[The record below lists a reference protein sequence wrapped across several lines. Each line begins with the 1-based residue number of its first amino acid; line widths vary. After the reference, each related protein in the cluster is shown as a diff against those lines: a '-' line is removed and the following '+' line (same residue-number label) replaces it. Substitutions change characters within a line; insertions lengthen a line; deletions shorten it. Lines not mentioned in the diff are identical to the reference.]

1 MPKLNTAIAYSSELD
16 PYKAAVE
23 AAQTAVNRMGKE
35 ADFALVFC
43 SSQDDNSIKAVAQ
56 GVDEILGPDCKWAGC
71 AMPGLNKQV
80 LISATVSQH
89 MRVEAGI
96 GGGLS
101 KNTARAVSSAITD
114 VLSKLDLDK
123 NIEQYLSYIAMQ
135 ENKRHTLTTL
145 QPYNIVALFPKA
157 CPSSAVVKEITKALS
172 SLVPIS
178 GYTGRIFNKDT
189 IFDDN
194 LLIFLQTFDEDINA
208 QQVHYNLLNF
218 VPSKN
223 FVSYRY

>member
-1 MPKLNTAIAYSSELD
+1 MPKLNTAIAYSSASD
-16 PYKAAVE
+16 PYKAARE
-23 AAQTAVNRMGKE
+23 AAQTAIKNIE
-35 ADFALVFC
+35 EIDFALVFC

-56 GVDEILGPDCKWAGC
+56 GIDEILGPNCRWAGC

-80 LISATVSQH
+80 LISATSSRH

-101 KNTARAVSSAITD
+101 KNTARAVSSAVTD

-135 ENKRHTLTTL
+135 ENKKHTLTTL
-145 QPYNIVALFPKA
+145 QPYNVVALFPQA
-157 CPSSAVVKEITKALS
+157 SLNNVVVKELTKALS
-172 SLVPIS
+172 SLIPIS

-189 IFDDN
+189 IFDDSI
-194 LLIFLQTFDEDINA
+194 LLFLQTFDQDVGA
-208 QQVHYNLLNF
+208 DQLHYKLLNF
-218 VPSKN
+218 VPSQN
-223 FVSYRY
+223 FIGHKY